1 MKFKI
6 SKLSV
11 SSLFSFLNKLE
22 KLRLVQ
28 KDNKSD
34 NLIFYGSDSQ
44 LLVFLD
50 NGLSSCFY
58 KLDVEV
64 TNPTSFST
72 DVSTF
77 YNSLTAFP
85 TDDIQFAY
93 IPESNSLIFGN
104 KKSRVNVFTN
114 TVEDVE
120 KLFKSTFEYPMCDF
134 YKLDVDKFNELI
146 KYTSFSCAP
155 DYDEFPYSSI
165 MIFGDDNNFSGQS
178 SDKHR
183 ISLYG
188 DKYTDQKSYLLSKT
202 SSDLIANIIS
212 EFDNFEYSVCK
223 GKFIL
228 TWNSGTLI
236 TTCENNEYQN
246 VFHNF
251 SKFFDESELLF
262 SFSLEKQEILKSL
275 KFIGNISNSHIVEF
289 NFSSQSLV
297 LTSKSNDKGGALDK
311 IVLTE
316 AAPDLKVSYLSNHL
330 TKVLE
335 VLNEKVINF
344 NIYNYNDFNLLMVEC
359 TNFKHLIFPME

>member
-6 SKLSV
+6 SKSSV

-50 NGLSSCFY
+50 NGLSSCFF

-72 DVSTF
+72 DISTF

-93 IPESNSLIFGN
+93 IVESNSLIFGN

-146 KYTSFSCAP
+146 KYTEA
-155 DYDEFPYSSI
+155 
-165 MIFGDDNNFSGQS
+165 
-178 SDKHR
+178 
-183 ISLYG
+183 
-188 DKYTDQKSYLLSKT
+188 LSKSCT
-202 SSDLIANIIS
+202 NNNHESLWPKM
-212 EFDNFEYSVCK
+212 ECK
-223 GKFIL
+223 RGIFFVSNNGAQVKFI
-228 TWNSGTLI
+228 
-236 TTCENNEYQN
+236 
-246 VFHNF
+246 
-251 SKFFDESELLF
+251 
-262 SFSLEKQEILKSL
+262 
-275 KFIGNISNSHIVEF
+275 
-289 NFSSQSLV
+289 
-297 LTSKSNDKGGALDK
+297 A
-311 IVLTE
+311 
-316 AAPDLKVSYLSNHL
+316 
-330 TKVLE
+330 
-335 VLNEKVINF
+335 
-344 NIYNYNDFNLLMVEC
+344 
-359 TNFKHLIFPME
+359 